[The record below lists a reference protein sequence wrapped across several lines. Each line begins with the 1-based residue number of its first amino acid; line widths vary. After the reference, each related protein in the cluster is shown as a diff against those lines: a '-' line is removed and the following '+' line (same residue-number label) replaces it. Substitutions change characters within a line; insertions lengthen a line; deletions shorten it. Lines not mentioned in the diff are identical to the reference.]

1 MPTFTAR
8 ILTDNDRPAWQDL
21 WTRSARHLGLHW
33 EWARH
38 ASAGAGFPQR
48 IGLFDASGALKAGV
62 PFVARKNRWML
73 EWRHPAPASFTGLLH
88 AEETPS
94 ESFLRDALGAAASA
108 VPESVDLAE
117 VVFQPGLRDVRGLL
131 WSGWEAAPHYT
142 YVTPLTSL
150 DDFAGRAENAVRR
163 QADKARQQGLQLLVG
178 CTEILPGLLD
188 LYERTRRRQ
197 SIPPY
202 VTADAW
208 RAMTSWMAQANT
220 DGLGANLIVIRTPD
234 GSLQAAGLFARD
246 PNRLYYLLGASD
258 PDSLGSGAPTLL
270 HFEAAAVFLQN
281 DNPPPLY
288 DWVGA
293 NTPSVAQFKK
303 KFRPDLELL
312 VRATRMRPRRKLLQD
327 ARFVFRR
334 TR

>member
-8 ILTDNDRPAWQDL
+8 ILTETDRPAWQDL
-21 WTRSARHLGLHW
+21 WTRSPRLLGLHW

-38 ASAGAGFPQR
+38 ASVGAGLPQR
-48 IGLFDASGALKAGV
+48 IGIFDASGTLRAGI

-88 AEETPS
+88 AEETLS

-117 VVFQPGLRDVRGLL
+117 VVFQPGLHDVRGLL
-131 WSGWEAAPHYT
+131 WSGWEAAAHYT
-142 YVTPLTSL
+142 CVTPLTSVE
-150 DDFAGRAENAVRR
+150 DFAGRAENAVRR
-163 QADKARQQGLQLLVG
+163 QADKARQQGLQSSDG
-178 CTEILPGLLD
+178 GIGILPDLLD

-202 VTADAW
+202 VTPDAW
-208 RAMTSWMAQANT
+208 RALASWLAQAT
-220 DGLGANLIVIRTPD
+220 ADGLGANLIMVRTPD
-234 GSLQAAGLFARD
+234 GSLQAAGFFGRD
-246 PNRLYYLLGASD
+246 PTRVYYLLGASD

-270 HFEAAAVFLQN
+270 HFEAAAIVLQN
-281 DNPPPLY
+281 DNPPSLY

-312 VRATRMRPRRKLLQD
+312 LRATRMRPRRKLLQD